1 MPYSVALLAR
11 GVEWCSVHRERSA
24 AILLFSRSDF
34 SGRLDAPGAL
44 MIKRVCVLLFVCL
57 ACAAAKA
64 QQPANGN
71 DFAIS
76 DGDRVVFYGDS
87 ITEQRLYTT
96 DMETFVLTRFPERNV
111 LFFHSGVGGDRV
123 SGGKYGPIDL
133 RLHRDVFE
141 HKPTVVTIM
150 LGMNDGFYRAFDPDI
165 LQSYKTGYTSIVD
178 AIQNKFPQARLT
190 LIKPSPYDD
199 VTRPEM
205 MVGGYNRVLQR
216 FAMFVGE
223 LAAEK
228 HLGVADLNAPVVEA
242 IEKAK
247 AKNSPLDTL
256 LIPDRIHPGAAIHW
270 VMAENVLKSWGA
282 KPEVSFVHL
291 DAGTKATA
299 QVSNTEVSELSQN
312 ANGLRWTQ
320 IDKALPLPLGPLD
333 TDPLMQLTLSCSDLI
348 SALDMETLRVT
359 ALSAGAYR
367 LRIDDREVGTF
378 SAEQLASGV
387 NLSLLETPMLDQA
400 RRVGEDTKIKST
412 LDAQVFELNVKPVD
426 QVTPDTIK
434 QLMAAEEKALARQ
447 RADAQPVPHHYEL
460 SSVATPDAKK
470 R

>member
-1 MPYSVALLAR
+1 
-11 GVEWCSVHRERSA
+11 
-24 AILLFSRSDF
+24 
-34 SGRLDAPGAL
+34 
-44 MIKRVCVLLFVCL
+44 MIKRICVLLFVCF
-57 ACAAAKA
+57 ACATAKA
-64 QQPANGN
+64 QQPANGS
-71 DFAIS
+71 DFAIV

-96 DMETFVLTRFPERNV
+96 DIETFVLTRFPERNV
-111 LFFHSGVGGDRV
+111 LFFHSGVGGDKV

-150 LGMNDGFYRAFDPDI
+150 LGMNDGFYQAFDPDI
-165 LQSYKTGYTSIVD
+165 FQSYKAGYTSIVD
-178 AIQNKFPQARLT
+178 AIRTKFPQARLT

-199 VTRPEM
+199 VSRPEM
-205 MVGGYNRVLQR
+205 MVGGYNKVLQR
-216 FAMFVGE
+216 FGAFVGE

-228 HLGVADLNAPVVEA
+228 HLGVADLNEPVVEA
-242 IEKAK
+242 IENAK
-247 AKNSPLDTL
+247 AKNAPLDTL

-282 KPEVSFVHL
+282 KPEVTFVHI
-291 DAGTKATA
+291 DAGTKTAA
-299 QVSNTEVSELSQN
+299 QVSNTEVSEISKN

-333 TDPLMQLTLSCSDLI
+333 TDPVMQLALSCSDLI

-359 ALSAGAYR
+359 TLPTGAYR

-378 SAEQLASGV
+378 SAERWAAGV
-387 NLSLLETPMLDQA
+387 NLSLLETPMLEQA
-400 RRVGEDTKIKST
+400 RRVGEDTKIRST
-412 LDAQVFELNVKPVD
+412 LDTQVFELNVKPVD

-434 QLMAAEEKALARQ
+434 QLTAAEEKALARQ

-460 SSVATPDAKK
+460 LPAAAPNATKP
-470 R
+470 